1 MKRSNESG
9 FTLIELLI
17 VVGIIVALAAAIV
30 PQVVQF
36 GETGTTA
43 QRVTEK
49 ETIQTGFENMM
60 AEKALTSLTA
70 NTGAAATAVGAWTA
84 QPTGT
89 NTVPLYSRYFQ
100 NASSTYFYCWGTDG
114 RITFQRLTAAACDQ
128 DD

>member
-1 MKRSNESG
+1 MKQSNESG

-36 GETGTTA
+36 GETRTTA

-60 AEKALTSLTA
+60 VEKAPTALTA
-70 NTGAAATAVGAWTA
+70 NTGVAATAVNGWTA

-89 NTVPLYSRYFQ
+89 STVPLYPGYFQ
-100 NASSTYFYCWGTDG
+100 NSTSTYFYCWGTDG
-114 RITFQRLTAAACDQ
+114 RITFQRLTAAVCDQ